1 MGLFPKCIPAGVFYA
16 NKCSSVFG
24 GVGRKLRLLTELLRN
39 SRIFFANTNHYWGVV
54 RSLRSLPSFL
64 RKLAVAYANKCSL
77 VFGGVGR
84 KLRLLTELLRNSR
97 IFFANTN
104 HYWGVVRSLRSLPSF
119 LRKLAVAYANR
130 CFLIFGGVAGVSPAE
145 GVAEDTTKRNK

>member
-1 MGLFPKCIPAGVFYA
+1 MPKCIPAGVF
-16 NKCSSVFG
+16 
-24 GVGRKLRLLTELLRN
+24 
-39 SRIFFANTNHYWGVV
+39 
-54 RSLRSLPSFL
+54 
-64 RKLAVAYANKCSL
+64 YANKCSL

-97 IFFANTN
+97 IFFAHTN
-104 HYWGVVRSLRSLPSF
+104 PYWGVVRSLRSLPSF

-145 GVAEDTTKRNK
+145 GVAKDRLRAVARGRLLPPCANGAGGIRSEASSGLPPPYA